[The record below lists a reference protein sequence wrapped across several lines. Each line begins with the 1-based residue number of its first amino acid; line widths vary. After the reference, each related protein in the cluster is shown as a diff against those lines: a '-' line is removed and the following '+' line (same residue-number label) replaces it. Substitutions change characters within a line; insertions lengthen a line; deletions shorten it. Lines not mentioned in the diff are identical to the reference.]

1 MSNQYFIHYIQTYAN
16 VNRKGKE
23 MNEYISKFK
32 DILVMDNC
40 ALDALKAEIQTM
52 VGELN
57 EKYPKS
63 KPIRFREHGSQW
75 RVDVDENS
83 VVFIMGYSQV
93 RGYYSFGEDF
103 MSIKSLE
110 SKPGICKVC
119 GCTEDDPCFNPNVG
133 TCWWADED
141 HTLCSHC
148 ADPKLKSDPETV
160 HCINS
165 EGGQP

>member
-40 ALDALKAEIQTM
+40 GLDALKIEIQTM
-52 VGELN
+52 VNELN

-63 KPIRFREHGSQW
+63 KPIRFREHFTQW

-83 VVFIMGYSQV
+83 VVFIMGYSKV
-93 RGYYSFGEDF
+93 RGYYSFGEDL
-103 MSIKSLE
+103 MAIE
-110 SKPGICKVC
+110 SDLKG
-119 GCTEDDPCFNPNVG
+119 G
-133 TCWWADED
+133 D
-141 HTLCSHC
+141 HDKH
-148 ADPKLKSDPETV
+148 
-160 HCINS
+160 
-165 EGGQP
+165 